1 MARLARADPGTA
13 DAGGRDD
20 DGGGGL
26 EALRRASDDAK
37 AEHERGPEE
46 PMVLPA
52 FPELPGSW
60 SMRA

>member
-1 MARLARADPGTA
+1 MLMVATTAEAARR
-13 DAGGRDD
+13 R
-20 DGGGGL
+20 
-26 EALRRASDDAK
+26 LRRVSDDAK
-37 AEHERGPEE
+37 DEHERGPEE